1 MFDYFYY
8 GLPFFF
14 TPILFSLIL
23 IICLGIITPY
33 IIILANKD
41 IDYKNKKIF
50 IIYEKAISILLI
62 LHIVLTLINFIRII
76 NFISNLI
83 IGAVGIAIIYGIF
96 YILEKNNIFITK
108 PNIKKYL
115 KFEKISVIGKIFIYI
130 CVFIL
135 SILGGMGLWEFIKRI
150 FINFIEFTSPF
161 FNLYFEKTGINV
173 ESFWENIS
181 NPEYMLILLIIAFV
195 LVCIILLLFFIF
207 ILLFLIFIISVS
219 NNYILDKFYNEK
231 IRKKVKNNK
240 DNFISKIFKKWKK
253 DKSGDN
259 YTI

>member
-14 TPILFSLIL
+14 KPIFSLIL

-33 IIILANKD
+33 IIILADKD
-41 IDYKNKKIF
+41 KDYKNKKIF

-62 LHIVLTLINFIRII
+62 LHIVLILINSIRII

-161 FNLYFEKTGINV
+161 FILYFEKTGINV

>member
-1 MFDYFYY
+1 
-8 GLPFFF
+8 
-14 TPILFSLIL
+14 
-23 IICLGIITPY
+23 
-33 IIILANKD
+33 
-41 IDYKNKKIF
+41 
-50 IIYEKAISILLI
+50 
-62 LHIVLTLINFIRII
+62 
-76 NFISNLI
+76 
-83 IGAVGIAIIYGIF
+83 
-96 YILEKNNIFITK
+96 
-108 PNIKKYL
+108 
-115 KFEKISVIGKIFIYI
+115 
-130 CVFIL
+130 
-135 SILGGMGLWEFIKRI
+135 MGLWEFIKRI

-161 FNLYFEKTGINV
+161 FILYFEKTGINV